1 MENLTR
7 FHSKIVECDYAS
19 NNFNR
24 YLNHTWD
31 KHSLNVGFS
40 YKCDVSDC
48 TSQYKNVQ
56 SFWRHLKTKDCWF
69 YEKYVKRYE
78 NHSNR
83 YREID
88 LDEKFDNENVFNDND
103 MKQFWNEHEG
113 QVPDHIEN
121 ISFADWDHNQLIAC
135 FLSELRQK
143 NDTITDFMFCQWN
156 SITCFTVGKQ
166 CKIRNVSG
174 EY

>member
-7 FHSKIVECDYAS
+7 FHSKIVESDYAS

-31 KHSLNVGFS
+31 KHSLNIGFS

-48 TSQYKNVQ
+48 ASQYKNVQ
-56 SFWRHLKTKDCWF
+56 SFQRHLKTKDYWF

-83 YREID
+83 DREID
-88 LDEKFDNENVFNDND
+88 LDENFDNENVFNDND
-103 MKQFWNEHEG
+103 MKQ
-113 QVPDHIEN
+113 
-121 ISFADWDHNQLIAC
+121 L
-135 FLSELRQK
+135 
-143 NDTITDFMFCQWN
+143 
-156 SITCFTVGKQ
+156 
-166 CKIRNVSG
+166 
-174 EY
+174 